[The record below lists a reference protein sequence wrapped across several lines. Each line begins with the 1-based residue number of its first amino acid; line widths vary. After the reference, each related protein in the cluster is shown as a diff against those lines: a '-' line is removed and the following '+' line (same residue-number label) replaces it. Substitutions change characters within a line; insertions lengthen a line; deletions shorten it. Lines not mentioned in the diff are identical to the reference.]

1 MPKLRLGPGSQ
12 GSHCHSSVLKH
23 GIPDSKCL
31 SHLCWFASVFLCTSG
46 VSGRATVRQA
56 PSSGI
61 WIFFCCCFLEHQRDL
76 HRVGPQCLASCP
88 FPFTVFVFA
97 FLVLSSIPL
106 HVLPSFYKLP
116 LSHSALRLL
125 PCLLFFP
132 LSLMSPSPNPAVSFL
147 SSTLAFYPR
156 KLRSF
161 CCLTHVSW
169 DTSRVQKAGPAL
181 SPSVPRILRNRSHL

>member
-1 MPKLRLGPGSQ
+1 MGFQIPSACLTCVGLLLYFSALLGSVAGQQCGKLQ
-12 GSHCHSSVLKH
+12 VLE
-23 GIPDSKCL
+23 
-31 SHLCWFASVFLCTSG
+31 SG
-46 VSGRATVRQA
+46 
-56 PSSGI
+56 
-61 WIFFCCCFLEHQRDL
+61 FFCCCCFLERQRDL